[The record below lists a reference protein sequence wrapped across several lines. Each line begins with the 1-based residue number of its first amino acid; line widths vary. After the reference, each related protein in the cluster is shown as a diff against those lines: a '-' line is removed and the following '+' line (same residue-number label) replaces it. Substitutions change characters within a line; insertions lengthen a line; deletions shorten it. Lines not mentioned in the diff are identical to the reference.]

1 MLLENL
7 GKEMFLVR
15 LHPFNGRQ
23 PKDDRPLTSY
33 SGIAR
38 VFLSS
43 VVLSVRLGEDSCVTC
58 GRDFPVTISSDLVAF
73 AFFCGIICDHN
84 FAI

>member
-1 MLLENL
+1 
-7 GKEMFLVR
+7 MFLVR

-33 SGIAR
+33 GGIAR

-43 VVLSVRLGEDSCVTC
+43 VVLSVRLGADELCDMWQ
-58 GRDFPVTISSDLVAF
+58 GFSSDNF
-73 AFFCGIICDHN
+73 ERFGSFCVLLRYYLQ
-84 FAI
+84 

>member
-1 MLLENL
+1 MTMLLENL

-33 SGIAR
+33 GGIAR

-43 VVLSVRLGEDSCVTC
+43 VVLSVRLSEDELCDMWQ
-58 GRDFPVTISSDLVAF
+58 GFSSDNF
-73 AFFCGIICDHN
+73 ERFGSFCVLLRYHLRS
-84 FAI
+84 